1 MPSLSFRPLLEI
13 EQKFHLNTTLLPLFR
28 ANLGVPPF
36 RSIIHR
42 HPATSSFRD
51 IYYDDKGRKL
61 EKEGIWLRKR
71 EGKGWEVKQ
80 RLASAKASPLLL
92 SARGPTGG
100 GEDGSNNINNATTS
114 TMKNENNTYLRSTF
128 LELNSPASIHD
139 LIRTHFGP
147 NTPGPEH
154 NFGLEVLC
162 DFRTER
168 EQATVDD
175 DFDVVLDQTSFGH
188 AVGEVELIAGRAGSG
203 ADDDPGKGHQRIDDF
218 MRKYAW
224 FFGGGEGGRRKKVKG
239 KLSAYFERFGE
250 GGRAKENWQKSNK

>member
-1 MPSLSFRPLLEI
+1 MPPLPLRPLLEI
-13 EQKFHLNTTLLPLFR
+13 EQKFHLNPSLLPLFR

-36 RSIIHR
+36 RSIIPR

-51 IYYDDKGRKL
+51 VYYDKGGTLQKA
-61 EKEGIWLRKR
+61 GIWLRKR

-80 RLASAKASPLLL
+80 RLASAKASSPLL
-92 SARGPTGG
+92 SARGPAGG
-100 GEDGSNNINNATTS
+100 GANGSNKINDATAMAAT
-114 TMKNENNTYLRSTF
+114 NENNTYLRSTF
-128 LELNSPASIHD
+128 LELNSSASIHD
-139 LIRTHFGP
+139 LVRTHFGP
-147 NTPGPEH
+147 NAAGPEH
-154 NFGLEVLC
+154 NFGLEAVC

-203 ADDDPGKGHQRIDDF
+203 ADDDPEKGHQRIDEF

-224 FFGGGEGGRRKKVKG
+224 FFGGGEGGGRKKVKG

-250 GGRAKENWQKSNK
+250 GGRAKESGRKSN